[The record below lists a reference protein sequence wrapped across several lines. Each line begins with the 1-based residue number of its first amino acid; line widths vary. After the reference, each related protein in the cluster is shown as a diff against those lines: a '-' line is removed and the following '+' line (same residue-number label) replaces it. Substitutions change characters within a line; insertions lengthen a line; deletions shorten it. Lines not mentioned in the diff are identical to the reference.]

1 MIKVILLRYMAR
13 NIQSIVDF
21 MIALDKTFDTYLAKQ
36 EAELAHL
43 DTVKDRLKANYLERV
58 ADIDAQRA
66 VVVRDANLA
75 GSLKGA
81 LPKPP
86 VM

>member
-1 MIKVILLRYMAR
+1 MIKLILLRYVAR

-21 MIALDKTFDTYLAKQ
+21 MIDLDKTFDAYLSKQ
-36 EAELAHL
+36 EAELVRL
-43 DTVKDRLKANYLERV
+43 DTAKERMEADYLERIS
-58 ADIDAQRA
+58 DIDAQRA
-66 VVVRDANLA
+66 VVIRDANLA

-86 VM
+86 M